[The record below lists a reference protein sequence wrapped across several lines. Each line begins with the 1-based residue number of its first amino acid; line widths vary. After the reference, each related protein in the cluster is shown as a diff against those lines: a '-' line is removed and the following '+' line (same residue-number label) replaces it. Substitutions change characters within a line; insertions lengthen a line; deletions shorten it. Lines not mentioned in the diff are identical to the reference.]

1 MPDIRPHYFIG
12 VPIPEGIA
20 NPIYQA
26 AKNEPLLTFQKW
38 VHPLDYHITLI
49 FLGAADETQIKKLEG
64 SLAEIASE
72 IDPFSI
78 EFGKIDVFGDR
89 KRPRVLH
96 LEPKKNNTLERLREH
111 TKQAVL
117 QAGFQV
123 EKRPYHPHMTLARKW
138 TGEEGF
144 PAHVPFESGEVSMRA
159 ERFSLFQ
166 IHLNQSP
173 KYEEIFKFH
182 LS

>member
-26 AKNEPLLTFQKW
+26 AKNEPILTFQKW

-78 EFGKIDVFGDR
+78 KFGKIDVFGDR
-89 KRPRVLH
+89 RKPRVLH
-96 LEPKKNNTLERLREH
+96 LEPKKTKRLIDCGNIRSRLYFRPAFKWKK
-111 TKQAVL
+111 TVSSSYD
-117 QAGFQV
+117 AGKKMDRRRWISSSCSV
-123 EKRPYHPHMTLARKW
+123 
-138 TGEEGF
+138 
-144 PAHVPFESGEVSMRA
+144 
-159 ERFSLFQ
+159 
-166 IHLNQSP
+166 
-173 KYEEIFKFH
+173 
-182 LS
+182 

>member
-1 MPDIRPHYFIG
+1 MQDIRRHYFIG

-20 NPIYQA
+20 NPIYHA
-26 AKNEPLLTFQKW
+26 AKNEPVLTFQKW
-38 VHPLDYHITLI
+38 VNPLDYHITLI
-49 FLGAADETQIKKLEG
+49 FLGAADETQIQQLEG
-64 SLAEIASE
+64 SLAAIASE
-72 IDPFSI
+72 ADPFPI
-78 EFGKIDVFGDR
+78 EFGKIDVFGNR
-89 KRPRVLH
+89 RRPRVLH
-96 LEPKKNNTLERLREH
+96 LEPKKNRTLELLRER

-144 PAHVPFESGEVSMRA
+144 PAHVPFESGEVSTMA

>member
-20 NPIYQA
+20 NAIYQA
-26 AKNEPLLTFQKW
+26 AKNEPALTFQKW

-49 FLGAADETQIKKLEG
+49 FLGAADETQIKQLEG
-64 SLAEIASE
+64 SLAAIASE
-72 IDPFSI
+72 TDSFPI
-78 EFGKIDVFGDR
+78 EFGQIDVFGDR
-89 KRPRVLH
+89 RRPRVLH
-96 LEPKKNNTLERLREH
+96 LEPKKNSTLDMLREQ

-117 QAGFQV
+117 QADFQV

-138 TGEEGF
+138 TGEAGF
-144 PAHVPFESGEVSMRA
+144 PTHVPFERGEVSMMA
-159 ERFSLFQ
+159 QRFSLFR
-166 IHLNQSP
+166 IHLNRSP
-173 KYEEIFKFH
+173 KYEELFKFH